1 MFLSVTT
8 TAWRKRN
15 RLTGIAALALLL
27 SGGIAAD
34 RAAAAPAPQPSAS
47 PAAMPAP
54 AASPDAMPAP
64 AASPTPAVTPGPTTG
79 GRGGGVTTGVV
90 HGHYG
95 HLPIIDI
102 VPIITFPQYYTVPG
116 IKTNGQP
123 SSNPLVN
130 AGVGYDNLD
139 VGGTFRLPITPG
151 IYAAFDRVVEGT
163 LNVPNARVTTSKNA
177 YTYPA
182 FSRDSV
188 IVTRLDE
195 LPFKGLQVEE
205 GLYFRH
211 RIVGGTNTSNNPN
224 PPTISSTEAHF
235 AYAGI
240 TYATPGFR
248 PLLGSYLTF
257 NINGDAQNVDHHVG
271 CTGSLFTS
279 GNFTAPCVG
288 GVFDPNPGQSRVLET
303 DQYVQLTVP
312 VDPKHGL
319 TLTGQNR
326 WGALNFYENA
336 PFPYRWTTSQTYLLT
351 KRFNRVFSLSL
362 RAKDQWAVASGAPYV
377 KPNSQ
382 HNGTIDILADFK
394 VDTNTFAH

>member
-1 MFLSVTT
+1 MFLSITT
-8 TAWRKRN
+8 TAWRHRY
-15 RLTGIAALALLL
+15 RLSGIAALALLL

-34 RAAAAPAPQPSAS
+34 GAAAAPAPQP
-47 PAAMPAP
+47 
-54 AASPDAMPAP
+54 SPDAMPAP
-64 AASPTPAVTPGPTTG
+64 AASPTATPAGPTTG
-79 GRGGGVTTGVV
+79 GRGGGAQSGVERS
-90 HGHYG
+90 HYG
-95 HLPIIDI
+95 HLPIIDV
-102 VPIITFPQYYTVPG
+102 VPILTFPQFYTVPG
-116 IKTNGQP
+116 ISKTGQP

-163 LNVPNARVTTSKNA
+163 LNVPNARVTTGKNA
-177 YTYPA
+177 YSYPA
-182 FSRDSV
+182 YSRDSV

-211 RIVGGTNTSNNPN
+211 RIVGGTNTSNNPF
-224 PPTISSTEAHF
+224 PPTVSSTEAHF
-235 AYAGI
+235 GYAGI
-240 TYATPGFR
+240 TYATPGVPALHGTF
-248 PLLGSYLTF
+248 LTF
-257 NINGDAQNVDHHVG
+257 NINVDAQNIDHHVSCAG
-271 CTGSLFTS
+271 TVFTS
-279 GNFTAPCVG
+279 GNFSVPCVG

-319 TLTGQNR
+319 TLSGQDR

-336 PFPYRWTTSQTYLLT
+336 AFPYRWTTSQTYLLS
-351 KRFNRVFSLSL
+351 KRFNRVFTLSL

-377 KPNSQ
+377 RPNSQ
-382 HNGTIDILADFK
+382 HNGSIDILADFK
-394 VDTNTFAH
+394 VDTNSFTKH